1 MMCEGMET
9 GVEIMFLVLV
19 ISYLGAFK
27 INQAETFYRNCQ
39 TISTQESPRKVS
51 AGMLPLSK
59 DTFLMG
65 DLCDVCKPGDEI
77 KTKHEFPISATL
89 INHIM
94 YVLLVTKKHS

>member
-1 MMCEGMET
+1 MCEGMET

-39 TISTQESPRKVS
+39 
-51 AGMLPLSK
+51 MLPLSK

-65 DLCDVCKPGDEI
+65 DLCDVYKPGDEI